1 LSRELRFGV
10 IGLGYWGPRIVRNL
24 ALDPRITLACVA
36 DLHQERCEAIARQY
50 PYASATTDAEELL
63 DDPHLDAIVIAT
75 PASTHFELAMAAI
88 DRGKHVLVTK
98 PLADSVAKAEKLVAA
113 AGSAGVVLLV
123 DHTFAYTGAVEK
135 MRELVHQRFLGD
147 IYYFDSVRV
156 NLGLF
161 QQDVNVI
168 WDLAAHDFSIL
179 DQVLPEKPNAVQV
192 VAVQR
197 ASRTFEDIAYV
208 TVFYPSGMLA
218 HVHVS
223 WLSPVKIRSTLVGG
237 SERMLLWD
245 DLAPDEK
252 LKIYDHGV
260 SLSEGDVEGVYQ
272 MLVDYRIGDIWI
284 PHIDR
289 GEALTKEVAH
299 FVDCIDGNAEPRT
312 GGESGLRVV
321 QLLMASSLSVEREGE
336 RVALT

>member
-1 LSRELRFGV
+1 MNGQLRFGV
-10 IGLGYWGPRIVRNL
+10 IGLGYWGPTITRNL
-24 ALDPRITLACVA
+24 ALEPRIALACVA
-36 DLHQERCEAIARQY
+36 DLDPQRSEAIARQY
-50 PYASATTDAEELL
+50 PYVRATTDPKGLL
-63 DDPHLDAIVIAT
+63 DDPGLDAIAIAT

-88 DRGKHVLVTK
+88 EKGKHVLVTK
-98 PLADSVAKAEKLVAA
+98 PLADNVEDAQKLVSAA
-113 AGSAGVVLLV
+113 NDAGLVLLV

-135 MRELVHQRFLGD
+135 MRELVHQGFLGD

-168 WDLAAHDFSIL
+168 WDLASHDFSIL
-179 DQVLPEKPNAVQV
+179 DNVLPEKPKAVQV

-197 ASRTFEDIAYV
+197 ASRTFEDIAYI
-208 TVFYPSGMLA
+208 TVFYPSGMVA

-223 WLSPVKIRSTLVGG
+223 WLSPVKVRSSLVAG
-237 SERMLLWD
+237 SERMLMWD

-252 LKIYDHGV
+252 LKVYDHGV

-289 GEALTKEVAH
+289 REALAKEVAH
-299 FVDCIDGNAEPRT
+299 FVDCIEGKAEPRT

-321 QLLMASSLSVEREGE
+321 ELLTAASLSAEREGE
-336 RVALT
+336 RVPLG